1 MESSQDLFKQ
11 LEEAEKLF
19 SNGSIKNAQKLVRDV
34 ISKTKTF
41 KKVPNALK
49 HKLNFAIGQS
59 RYFDEMSSFA
69 TNPKREELISEI
81 TKIVA
86 TPLKEPKK
94 QAHRIHDLQTKWQL
108 LDLSSRPASREQWSK
123 FNELCNKGW
132 EPCSEYFD
140 ELKAIKIN
148 NANQRLKIIEE
159 INLYVSENSAKWPEV
174 RTLIQYMRGTFEQWQ
189 KFAPVLD
196 KDLNKLK
203 TAYFEAKKPI
213 NNYIKKQ
220 ESNVIAIKESLILKV
235 EAIDGEDG
243 DLNIKKFNDLKNEWK
258 KAGSA
263 GRKHDNKLWDKFNK
277 SADRLFNAKKE
288 VIDAEIVL
296 AENILKDLKDKTIS
310 TQDAE
315 TKLNELKNIQKT
327 KEYNN
332 VVSNIKNLKNEKIK
346 EAKASKLSEYNKIF
360 SVINDKKD
368 ATISLSKLIEAAISK
383 SINNKKTDKKALLYS
398 CIKLEILA
406 NLESLKKDAALRQ
419 QIQLEMLTSKFNKSN
434 SGDLNDLDSLVINF
448 IENYSKEDSG
458 APEKALWNR
467 VSKTLEVLV
476 S

>member
-1 MESSQDLFKQ
+1 METSQDLFKQ

-86 TPLKEPKK
+86 TPLEEPKK

-368 ATISLSKLIEAAISK
+368 ATISLSKLIEAAVSK

-467 VSKTLEVLV
+467 ISKTLEVLV

>member
-1 MESSQDLFKQ
+1 METSQDLFKQ
-11 LEEAEKLF
+11 LEKAEKLF
-19 SNGSIKNAQKLVRDV
+19 SDGSIKNAQKIVRDV

-69 TNPKREELISEI
+69 TNPKREELITEI
-81 TKIVA
+81 TDII
-86 TPLKEPKK
+86 TNPLENPKK
-94 QAHRIHDLQTKWQL
+94 QAHRIHDLQAKWQL

-140 ELKAIKIN
+140 ELKAIKVN

-159 INLYVSENSAKWPEV
+159 INIYVSENSSNWPDV
-174 RTLIQYMRGTFEQWQ
+174 RTLIQYMRGTFDQWQ

-203 TAYFEAKKPI
+203 SAYFESKKPI
-213 NNYIKKQ
+213 NDYIKKQ
-220 ESNVIAIKESLILKV
+220 ESNVIAIKESLISKV
-235 EAIDGEDG
+235 DAIDGEDG

-288 VIDAEIVL
+288 VLDAELVIAKEL
-296 AENILKDLKDKTIS
+296 LGKIKKDEIS
-310 TQDAE
+310 TKEAS
-315 TKLNELKNIQKT
+315 NEMQNLSNISKT
-327 KEYNN
+327 KEYSLLR
-332 VVSNIKNLKNEKIK
+332 VAIKDKKIEQENKNKAEKIDSYLNLF
-346 EAKASKLSEYNKIF
+346 EAFSKQEFDTLDLPKSIASK
-360 SVINDKKD
+360 V
-368 ATISLSKLIEAAISK
+368 SKLKTSK
-383 SINNKKTDKKALLYS
+383 SDNAQLQYV
-398 CIKLEILA
+398 CIKLEIMA
-406 NLESLKKDAALRQ
+406 GIDSLKKDSDLRQ
-419 QIQLEMLTSKFNKSN
+419 SIQLEMLTSKFNKSSAN
-434 SGDLNDLDSLVINF
+434 LESLDDLLIHF
-448 IENYSKEDSG
+448 FENLSSKDTS
-458 APEKALWNR
+458 AAD
-467 VSKTLEVLV
+467 KTLWKRITKSIGNIL
-476 S
+476 SN

>member
-1 MESSQDLFKQ
+1 VETSQDLFKQ

-86 TPLKEPKK
+86 TPLEEPKK

-406 NLESLKKDAALRQ
+406 NLESLKKDASLRQ

-467 VSKTLEVLV
+467 ISKTLEVLV